1 LSFPCKRKSY
11 NTDIE
16 AYESIIKMKQK
27 LKIVKIGGDVINNKE
42 ALSSFLS
49 DFSKIK
55 ESKILVHG
63 GGKRATEMISKLGLK
78 PKMVNGR
85 RVTDKE
91 TLEIVTM
98 VYAGLLNKNITAQ
111 LQQNNCNAI
120 GLSGAD
126 ANTILAHKRI
136 EKDVDYGFAGDVDIV
151 NSDVI
156 KTLVENKLTPVFCA
170 ITHDNKGQLLNTN
183 ADTIAAELAK
193 GMSKYFEVE
202 LIYCF
207 EKLGVLADV
216 DNDSTLIEKIDF
228 IMLSFLKKANI
239 ISDGM
244 LPKID
249 NCFDALQNGVTKV
262 IIGKPEVISN
272 KNLKHTT
279 LVL

>member
-1 LSFPCKRKSY
+1 
-11 NTDIE
+11 
-16 AYESIIKMKQK
+16 MKQK
-27 LKIVKIGGDVINNKE
+27 LKIIKIGGNVINNKE
-42 ALSSFLS
+42 ALSSFLA
-49 DFSKIK
+49 DFSTIK
-55 ESKILVHG
+55 EAKILVHG
-63 GGKRATEMISKLGLK
+63 GGKRATEILAELGLK

-85 RVTDKE
+85 RVTDKD

-126 ANTILAHKRI
+126 ANSILAHKRI
-136 EKDVDYGFAGDVDIV
+136 VKDVDYGFVGDVDAV
-151 NSDVI
+151 NSEMI
-156 KTLVENKLTPVFCA
+156 KVFVENNLTPVFCA
-170 ITHDNKGQLLNTN
+170 ITHDKIGQLLNTN

-207 EKLGVLADV
+207 EKLGVLANV
-216 DNDSTLIEKIDF
+216 DDDATLIEKIDF
-228 IMLSFLKKANI
+228 ISLSFLKKANI

-249 NCFDALQNGVTKV
+249 NCFDALQNGVSKV
-262 IIGKPEVISN
+262 IIGKPKVIIDE
-272 KNLKHTT
+272 NLKHTT
-279 LVL
+279 LTL